1 MRGRRLI
8 KYAVA
13 ILALVVAATATA
25 YWTTSGSGSASAT
38 AATLNAPTNVSGTAN
53 QSTVSVSWTGSTL
66 SNGTPAQGYY
76 VTRTNTSTS
85 VTSAACGSSSS
96 SLISGTSCSDTNVP
110 NATYTYK
117 VTAVY
122 HTWTAVS
129 AASTPVTVAAD
140 LTAPSITTTFP
151 TEGGVYKSSGWT
163 AGCSPNTG
171 ICGTASDSGGV
182 ASVEVSILRQST
194 NKYWDGSGFNDTSEN
209 FRTAIGTTSWRYD
222 LALPPDGDYTVHVR
236 ATDGFGNTTTA
247 GSYVVRHFTI
257 DTTAPAVSV
266 TKVNGSTVTFPY
278 TLNQDVT
285 SIGGTCGSATGDLSP
300 VSWSFGARSG
310 TATCSAGSW
319 SSGTFTA
326 ITAESTYTAQASQ
339 SDSVGNTG
347 SDSKS
352 VTIDKTAPTLSTLQM
367 FDNDHNGKVDQVKAT
382 FNESLNTSYSAPNTV
397 WTLANAPGGAGNT
410 IATSGVSVSGS
421 VATLTLNE
429 GTVNT
434 APGVYSGT
442 TLSSFT
448 IALATNANGIRDA
461 AGNTSSFAATAVAD
475 KANPIPTG
483 LTFSGGNNTP
493 SQGDTIST
501 VFSEPLAVSTMCS
514 TWSGNTS
521 DQASLNSNGAPV
533 TFRIVN
539 NGAASSNDQFT
550 VQSITG
556 GNCATFSFGTVDLGS
571 QAYVVA
577 NQDISGTGSNA
588 SKILWTF
595 GTATLRLT
603 LGNLSGTSAVNSS
616 PTATYTPGAS
626 ITDIAGNAVTG
637 TTSHTG
643 NHF

>member
-1 MRGRRLI
+1 MRARRLI
-8 KYAVA
+8 KYAAAV
-13 ILALVVAATATA
+13 LALVVAATATA
-25 YWTTSGSGSASAT
+25 YWTTHGSGNASAT
-38 AATLNAPTNVSGTAN
+38 AGTLNPPTNVAGNAN

-96 SLISGTSCSDTNVP
+96 SLISGTSCSDTSVP

-129 AASTPVTVAAD
+129 AASSQVTVAAD
-140 LTAPSITTTFP
+140 LTAPSISTTFP
-151 TEGGVYKSSGWT
+151 TEGGVYKSSSWT

-194 NKYWDGSGFNDTSEN
+194 SKYWDGSGFNDTSEN
-209 FRTAIGTTSWRYD
+209 FRAATGTTSWRYD

-236 ATDGFGNTTTA
+236 ATDGFGNTTAA
-247 GSYVVRHFTI
+247 GSYLVRHFTI
-257 DTTAPAVSV
+257 DTTAPSVSV

-278 TLNQDVT
+278 STNQNVT
-285 SIGGTCGSATGDLSP
+285 SIGGSCGSAANDLASI
-300 VSWSFGARSG
+300 SWSFDGRSG

-319 SSGTFTA
+319 STGTFTA
-326 ITAESTYTAQASQ
+326 VTTEGTYTAQASQ

-367 FDNDHNGKVDQVKAT
+367 FDTDHNGKLDQVKAT
-382 FNESLNTSYSAPNTV
+382 FNESLNTSYTAPNTV

-410 IATSGVSVSGS
+410 IATSGVSVSGT

-448 IALATNANGIRDA
+448 IALAANANGIRDV
-461 AGNTSSFAATAVAD
+461 AGNTSSFAATSASD
-475 KANPIPTG
+475 KANPVATA
-483 LTFSGGNNTP
+483 LTFNSGNNTP
-493 SQGDTIST
+493 SEGDTIDIA
-501 VFSEPLAVSTMCS
+501 FSEPLTVSTMCS

-521 DQASLNSNGAPV
+521 DQTSLNGNGAPV
-533 TFRIVN
+533 TYRIVN

-571 QAYVVA
+571 QAYVTA
-577 NQDISGTGSNA
+577 NQDISGSGSHA

-595 GTATLRLT
+595 STRTLRFT
-603 LGNLSGTSAVNSS
+603 LGSTSGTSAVTTS
-616 PTATYTPGAS
+616 PTAIFTPGGS
-626 ITDIAGNAVTG
+626 ITDIAGNGVTG
-637 TTSHTG
+637 TVSHTG